1 MKKIFFLLFLLVILS
16 ACQNKQ
22 TQKENKKEDPI
33 TNQYNFY
40 QDSINKAQN
49 AQDQLINISVD
60 VNE

>member
-22 TQKENKKEDPI
+22 LKNEDVI
-33 TNQYNFY
+33 TNQYHFY
-40 QDSINKAQN
+40 QDSVNKAQN
-49 AQDQLINISVD
+49 AQNQLQNISLD